1 MSILL
6 HHFKELTQCVKEVEQ
21 IEARINSKNKGGLL
35 LTREHEEEKEQQPP
49 KPRPAAALQGRLQKQ
64 SKLSEF

>member
-35 LTREHEEEKEQQPP
+35 TREHEEEKEQPP
-49 KPRPAAALQGRLQKQ
+49 KPRPAAAALQGRVQKQ
-64 SKLSEF
+64 LKLSEF